1 MKPAN
6 PSESPSKGA
15 PRRGAAKALAQASAS
30 TQAAPQAPSDSTEK
44 AAAAAA
50 VDEKTGL
57 GLSERRRSVRLLPV
71 PEAVESNGDSE
82 WAAFQALISDNQR
95 I

>member
-6 PSESPSKGA
+6 PSESPSKG
-15 PRRGAAKALAQASAS
+15 PPGRGAAKALAQAGAS

-44 AAAAAA
+44 AAAAA